1 MNFEVKEDRSLA
13 ERIAAA
19 LADRIISGVI
29 APGSG
34 CVRTTSPP
42 NSARAMCRYARRSG
56 GWKRKG
62 WPWWNREGA
71 CGRRRSSRRTC

>member
-19 LADRIISGVI
+19 ADRIISGVI

-42 NSARAMCRYARRSG
+42 NSARAMPVREAFRRLEAQGLAVVEPRRGVRRAARAG
-56 GWKRKG
+56 GR
-62 WPWWNREGA
+62 A
-71 CGRRRSSRRTC
+71 